1 MTETWQNLEI
11 QPGDLPAVEDGNF
24 QHHPIRYRKYR
35 NLGATLFWA
44 VPVLVYSGFVIF
56 QFGVWAYFV
65 GALLAVFML
74 FSFFGI
80 NIGYRRRSYALRERD
95 LTYKKGWL
103 FYATTTVPFNR
114 IQHTEVSQGPLE
126 RRYELCTLNIY
137 TAGGSTSDLSIP
149 GLNEDEAQQL
159 RDFIAKKAALYA

>member
-1 MTETWQNLEI
+1 MTETWQNPEI
-11 QPGDLPAVEDGNF
+11 QLVDLPPVEDGNF
-24 QHHPIRYRKYR
+24 QQHPLRYRKYR
-35 NLGATLFWA
+35 NFGATIFWA
-44 VPVLVYSGFVIF
+44 IPVLVYSGFVIF
-56 QFGVWAYFV
+56 QFGIWAYFAGV
-65 GALLAVFML
+65 ALALFML

-80 NIGYRRRSYALRERD
+80 NIGYRRRSYALREKD

-103 FYATTTVPFNR
+103 FSATTTVPFNR

-126 RRYELCTLNIY
+126 RRFELCTLNIY

-159 RDFIAKKAALYA
+159 RDFISKKAALYA

>member
-1 MTETWQNLEI
+1 YF
-11 QPGDLPAVEDGNF
+11 A
-24 QHHPIRYRKYR
+24 
-35 NLGATLFWA
+35 
-44 VPVLVYSGFVIF
+44 
-56 QFGVWAYFV
+56 GV
-65 GALLAVFML
+65 ALALFML

-80 NIGYRRRSYALRERD
+80 NIGYRRRSYALREKD

-103 FYATTTVPFNR
+103 FSATTTVPFNR

-126 RRYELCTLNIY
+126 RRFELCTLNIY

-159 RDFIAKKAALYA
+159 RDFISKKAALYA